1 MCNSPEITI
10 LPSQIS
16 PICVIVRVR
25 VRLVRVDKVV
35 RVSVV
40 RVMVTLTRVHSSK
53 VLKWQSFS
61 DTVAT
66 LRYRAARAAK
76 KLFGIKLFATIQSP
90 HKCPFVPRLSSF

>member
-1 MCNSPEITI
+1 M
-10 LPSQIS
+10 
-16 PICVIVRVR
+16 VRV
-25 VRLVRVDKVV
+25 VKVV

-76 KLFGIKLFATIQSP
+76 KLF
-90 HKCPFVPRLSSF
+90 

>member
-1 MCNSPEITI
+1 M
-10 LPSQIS
+10 
-16 PICVIVRVR
+16 
-25 VRLVRVDKVV
+25 VRVDKVVRVVKVV

-66 LRYRAARAAK
+66 
-76 KLFGIKLFATIQSP
+76 
-90 HKCPFVPRLSSF
+90 

>member
-16 PICVIVRVR
+16 PFCVIVRVK
-25 VRLVRVDKVV
+25 VRLVRVDKVVRVVKVV

-66 LRYRAARAAK
+66 
-76 KLFGIKLFATIQSP
+76 
-90 HKCPFVPRLSSF
+90 